1 MTEPVAIFTD
11 QFSLNTST
19 YGATINFLLSDPILP
34 SPGSPPKV
42 ERQATVRMSLEH
54 LKVMS
59 FILLRSVKQ
68 YENQTNTNIQIPMQL
83 LNSMGISM
91 EDWDACWRRD

>member
-1 MTEPVAIFTD
+1 MTEPTAILPTNFHKYEH
-11 QFSLNTST
+11 

-91 EDWDACWRRD
+91 EDGCLLARD

>member
-1 MTEPVAIFTD
+1 
-11 QFSLNTST
+11 
-19 YGATINFLLSDPILP
+19 
-34 SPGSPPKV
+34 
-42 ERQATVRMSLEH
+42 MSLEH